1 MLVGRVNAMAAPQS
15 DALVFFGA
23 SGDLARRQIFPALQ
37 ALARDGRLDM
47 PVVGVARSPW
57 NDDDLRQHARRSIA
71 EHDRI
76 DEAAFGRLAAR
87 LTYVSGDYS
96 DPGTYERL
104 SGALQGANHPLHYL
118 AIPPSAFTT
127 VVEALAKHGCTRGAR
142 VVVEK
147 PFGRDLRSARA
158 LNHALHAAFAE
169 DAIFRIDHYLGK
181 EPVQNLLYFRFAN
194 RFLEPVW
201 NRDHLCRIEIT
212 LAESF
217 GIAGRGAFYDETGCI
232 RDVVQNHLLQVLS
245 LLAMD
250 APVDS
255 GSAALRAE
263 KLRLLTAIAP
273 LTPGEVVR
281 GQFAGYRD
289 VDGVARDSDTETY
302 AALRLRI
309 DTWRWAGVE
318 FLIRAGKRL
327 PTTCCEVLATFKQP
341 PQAVFAEDPACANTL
356 RLRLSPQVVIALCAR
371 AKKPGARMLGESVEL
386 VAYENP
392 ARNAP
397 PYARLLGDA
406 LRGDAT
412 LFTSDAAVEAAWR
425 VVVPVLGS
433 AAPLHRYAPGS
444 WGPAAADELLG
455 AGLAWHDPQQAQP
468 SRRTA

>member
-1 MLVGRVNAMAAPQS
+1 VIVMAAPHS

-57 NDDDLRQHARRSIA
+57 SDDDLRANARRSIA
-71 EHDRI
+71 EHDHI
-76 DEAAFGRLAAR
+76 DDAAFARLAAR
-87 LTYVSGDYS
+87 LTYVKGDYA
-96 DPGTYERL
+96 DAGTYERL
-104 SGALQGANHPLHYL
+104 AAALRGTHHPLHYL

-127 VVEALAKHGCTRGAR
+127 VVEALATHGCAASAR

-158 LNHALHAAFAE
+158 LNRALHVAFAE

-201 NRDHLCRIEIT
+201 NRDHLCRVEIT

-217 GIAGRGAFYDETGCI
+217 GVAGRGAFYDETGCI

-273 LTPGEVVR
+273 LTLGDVVR

-309 DTWRWAGVE
+309 ETWRWAGVE

-327 PTTCCEVLATFKQP
+327 PATCCEVLATFKEP
-341 PQAVFAEDPACANTL
+341 PQAVFAEDAPCANTL
-356 RLRLSPQVVIALCAR
+356 RLRLSPQVVIALGAR
-371 AKKPGARMLGESVEL
+371 AKTPGARMAGENVEL
-386 VAYENP
+386 IANENP

-425 VVVPVLGS
+425 VVDPVLGS
-433 AAPLHRYAPGS
+433 AAPLHHYAPGS

-455 AGLAWHDPQQAQP
+455 AGRLWHDPQQAEP